1 MLQLEIL
8 QEQLLNKRVFGNNC
22 VCNKKQPKRKK
33 CQNVDTML
41 CVCGGG
47 EWKRSVGYW
56 KCLCD
61 LMLNFA
67 WAKKGKRLW
76 IMINTW
82 FLLECQEWGKK
93 WQKMIKWKLPV
104 KLKLL
109 KSCLLWDWQLY
120 WKLYWKTSEDSH
132 SSLPVALYKCNSSS
146 TANQH

>member
-1 MLQLEIL
+1 MLQLEIYKNSCWIKGFL
-8 QEQLLNKRVFGNNC
+8 AITVCAIKNSPKEKNVRMWTQCC
-22 VCNKKQPKRKK
+22 V
-33 CQNVDTML
+33 
-41 CVCGGG
+41 GG
-47 EWKRSVGYW
+47 EKWKRSVGYW

-93 WQKMIKWKLPV
+93 WQKMTKWKLPV

-120 WKLYWKTSEDSH
+120 WKQKLKMGQQVITETT
-132 SSLPVALYKCNSSS
+132 N
-146 TANQH
+146 